1 MANQNPRD
9 DPQIDRDNYPGA
21 SRQSSEFTAS
31 REEHFTAT
39 QKFPKSTH
47 PSSAPGPEQRVLE
60 ARTSEEMHIEACDEN
75 STFLRAEYRQRSRD
89 ATSEHSHSPPASEMA
104 KAKENSSVLLHRSG
118 YIVFLVATYSSLAL
132 VAWILTCLL
141 TYNPLTVGQ
150 YEFNVNER
158 SYGSSAK
165 FFHAKY
171 VKSEEIYRAA
181 RTLQTIVAL
190 LTIPL
195 TSAVCSAAAPAFA
208 QTGSKQH
215 RLTMRQLMV
224 LADKGWTDPVTI
236 AKVFFGNGTRFG
248 SRLLFF
254 AVLLNILGASITPL
268 QTMLVTPKII
278 KTPTESTSVIFL
290 ADIPDQ
296 FKDSWDNNV
305 VTVMTRNALSTSNT
319 TPQARLWQN
328 EFNCSMLDSNLT
340 EQCLLGTA
348 TLGQISQMSN
358 PYFAQLP
365 AGTHT
370 GVIKQFLP
378 RMNSSVRWES
388 VPAEAMPANCASLPG
403 SFYVH
408 YSNSTWPP
416 ESDWDLMG
424 GAPKNWSIEACMPGN
439 QSAIPWKSTYH
450 RQDFVE
456 ELYLNI
462 SIMGYDWQHA
472 SEQPPGSPHFGGVF
486 KVTSNTTAGYF
497 ELPNH
502 MNGGKAGHIIDD
514 DPNKLCGS
522 DCMSQTPA
530 GKLSSRST
538 AINYQ
543 NDDSW
548 DLNTLKNKGPL
559 LAVAMALFGYGSYI
573 PDQLDHPE
581 AYISNITY
589 FDDSPKNKTN
599 HASSCINQ
607 RPFESLLQ
615 PQYGSSAK
623 CVMDDFRS
631 LEELDDGIA
640 RYLQSFY
647 VNTKYQ
653 VVDPERPTNAFA
665 AAVYLATEAW
675 FTTGHADWGSRSVYS
690 DPGADTTIP
699 TMSLAS
705 MIVLSLMLGM
715 YLACIIALSV
725 YSSSKPLWTRQ
736 LDSFTMMRIGAEV
749 HEQVPFNVCFEV
761 SAVRVLD
768 DMPGYVGDATGGEG
782 DVGILGIG
790 SNTPLTGVRRY
801 KSYRADA
808 VKEARETRR
817 RAQFQCHPL
826 SHHQEKSVKESR
838 DVR

>member
-1 MANQNPRD
+1 M
-9 DPQIDRDNYPGA
+9 
-21 SRQSSEFTAS
+21 
-31 REEHFTAT
+31 
-39 QKFPKSTH
+39 
-47 PSSAPGPEQRVLE
+47 V
-60 ARTSEEMHIEACDEN
+60 
-75 STFLRAEYRQRSRD
+75 
-89 ATSEHSHSPPASEMA
+89 

-118 YIVFLVATYSSLAL
+118 YTLFLVATYSSLAL
-132 VAWILTCLL
+132 VAWTLTCLL

-150 YEFNVNER
+150 YELNVHER

-208 QTGSKQH
+208 QTGPRQH

-236 AKVFFGNGTRFG
+236 AKVLCGNGKKLG

-254 AVLLNILGASITPL
+254 AVLLNIL
-268 QTMLVTPKII
+268 
-278 KTPTESTSVIFL
+278 VIFL

-296 FKDSWDNNV
+296 FEDSWDNNV
-305 VTVMTRNALSTSNT
+305 VTIMTRNALSTSNT
-319 TPQARLWQN
+319 APQARLWQN
-328 EFNCSMLDSNLT
+328 EFNCSMLVSNLT
-340 EQCLLGTA
+340 EQCLLGAA

-439 QSAIPWKSTYH
+439 QSAVPWKSTYH

-462 SIMGYDWQHA
+462 SVMGYDWQHA

-502 MNGGKAGHIIDD
+502 MNGGKAGEIIED
-514 DPNKLCGS
+514 DPKNLCGS

-530 GKLSSRST
+530 GKLSSRSA

-559 LAVAMALFGYGSYI
+559 LTVAMALFGYGSYT
-573 PDQLDHPE
+573 PAQLDHPK
-581 AYISNITY
+581 AYLSNITY
-589 FDDSPKNKTN
+589 YNDSPKNKTN

-615 PQYGSSAK
+615 PSYGRSAK
-623 CVMDDFRS
+623 CVMDDVRS

-647 VNTKYQ
+647 VNTQYE
-653 VVDPERPTNAFA
+653 VGDAERPTNAFA

-675 FTTGHADWGSRSVYS
+675 FTTGHSDWGSRSVHS

-705 MIVLSLMLGM
+705 MIILSLMLGV
-715 YLACIIALSV
+715 YLACIIVLSV
-725 YSSSKPLWTRQ
+725 YISRKPLWTRQ
-736 LDSFTMMRIGAEV
+736 LDSFTMMRIGAEM
-749 HEQVPFNVCFEV
+749 HEQVPFKICFEV
-761 SAVRVLD
+761 SAVRILD

-782 DVGILGIG
+782 DVGMLGIG
-790 SNTPLTGVRRY
+790 SNTPLTGVRWYESY
-801 KSYRADA
+801 KPDA
-808 VKEARETRR
+808 VKEAQETRR
-817 RAQFQCHPL
+817 RAQFQIHPL
-826 SHHQEKSVKESR
+826 SQQQDKSVNAR
-838 DVR
+838 Q